1 LQSERGLNSL
11 LSPVR
16 RRLTLRP
23 IRDVAFLLGFSE
35 QSALSHAFKRWTGKS
50 PKAWLEFNRK
60 LGSQRVHRPGIIFIL
75 VMKVF
80 QGQVGVFKESPI

>member
-1 LQSERGLNSL
+1 M
-11 LSPVR
+11 R

-23 IRDVAFLLGFSE
+23 FRDVAFLLGYSE

-60 LGSQRVHRPGIIFIL
+60 LGSQRVHRLGIIFIL

-80 QGQVGVFKESPI
+80 QGQVRGVGGTDRHHL